1 MEVIKSWKN
10 NDINKYYIITRDKET
25 NEWKFFKEIVGHTV
39 FWKDEPSH
47 YGMTKS
53 KAIELLNVIKK
64 FAEMPENK
72 NNIQHKIVRLS
83 SVTYNGEDVGMI
95 NGNDYLKLKSTM
107 YYIDNTFN
115 DNIHVVVAENVESIE
130 NTDDPEHPN
139 VKRTSVFYFYLSD
152 ASTWFLEL
160 KTDIDYALVSH
171 ITTLDDI
178 KELL

>member
-1 MEVIKSWKN
+1 MELNKTWK
-10 NDINKYYIITRDKET
+10 DNKYYIISFNVDTEEWQFF
-25 NEWKFFKEIVGHTV
+25 NELVGTFVSWKNI
-39 FWKDEPSH
+39 PSQL
-47 YGMTKS
+47 GMTKS

-95 NGNDYLKLKSTM
+95 NGRDYLKLKSTM

-115 DNIHVVVAENVESIE
+115 DNIRVVVAENVESIE

-152 ASTWFLEL
+152 SSTWFLEL
-160 KTDIDYALVSH
+160 KTDIDYVLVSH